1 MNFNKSLYDCDISL
15 QIMTQNDFDRL
26 YSVAK

>member
-1 MNFNKSLYDCDISL
+1 MDMNFNKSLYYCDISL

-26 YSVAK
+26 Y